1 MLLPGTTA
9 GKIDEFGTRFTIV
22 NGAHFLIAGNGKEA
36 WPISAAEAEAFKALH
51 RRRMII
57 ARWIRRLVIL
67 TPILILFLGP
77 LLDLPRNEFVKGI
90 GTATAVLL
98 VIGIPLGILQ
108 HTVTSDVTAFGIE
121 HRLKGRLTTRLRE
134 AITPQLTAAGWWGRR
149 LIFAF
154 VSLELGMMA
163 LHVIFGR
170 DALAQHMRIM
180 YRLGDGNEDWLAR
193 LTGNL
198 AWVLQFALILG
209 IVLVMVDRRIRRTAG
224 EQAKRTGAKEAAREQ
239 LLRQLADEHRAAA
252 AGEVAIPDPA
262 SQQFGRAGGPPRAP
276 VFGRSTRG
284 NLPGGGEPAGR

>member
-36 WPISAAEAEAFKALH
+36 WPISAAEAEEYKALH

-57 ARWIRRLVIL
+57 ARWIRRVAIL
-67 TPILILFLGP
+67 TPILMIIFGGAFLP
-77 LLDLPRNEFVKGI
+77 KAQWVRETY
-90 GTATAVLL
+90 GTVAAVLL
-98 VIGIPLGILQ
+98 VIGIPLSILQ

-121 HRLKGRLTTRLRE
+121 RRLKGRLTTGLRE

-163 LHVIFGR
+163 LHLILGR

-180 YRLGDGNEDWLAR
+180 YRMGDGNEDWLAR

-224 EQAKRTGAKEAAREQ
+224 EQAKRTEAKESAREQ
-239 LLRQLADEHRAAA
+239 LLRQLADEHRAAT
-252 AGEVAIPDPA
+252 GQVAVSA
-262 SQQFGRAGGPPRAP
+262 PRTA
-276 VFGRSTRG
+276 VFGRNVRG
-284 NLPGGGEPAGR
+284 SLPGGGDPAGR